1 MSASA
6 EHLPTTAPSVVHAT
20 ISWLYLTA
28 SSLTA
33 DALRAALAERLAR
46 LPVDDDLARQS
57 LDWHLHQAQTL
68 CASRRNGQSD
78 LGYAR
83 VSLTGDIL
91 TMDDTFSEFIHQ
103 AVPGWAG
110 ETLPF
115 QIFWTD
121 SLAYH
126 GMTFARL
133 FIRVRAEDNGY
144 SLVVRQ
150 DKRANL
156 LSRREQEVASLI
168 ADGQTFKTVGETLNL
183 ATSTVSTHLYR
194 VYDKLG
200 ITSRSELVQWMRE
213 HHHAG
218 PGQRNGNNQN

>member
-1 MSASA
+1 
-6 EHLPTTAPSVVHAT
+6 
-20 ISWLYLTA
+20 
-28 SSLTA
+28 
-33 DALRAALAERLAR
+33 
-46 LPVDDDLARQS
+46 
-57 LDWHLHQAQTL
+57 
-68 CASRRNGQSD
+68 
-78 LGYAR
+78 
-83 VSLTGDIL
+83 
-91 TMDDTFSEFIHQ
+91 MDDTFADFIHQ

-110 ETLPF
+110 KKLPF

-168 ADGQTFKTVGETLNL
+168 ADGQTLKTVGETLNL
-183 ATSTVSTHLYR
+183 AISTVSTHLYR

-200 ITSRSELVQWMRE
+200 ITTRSELVQWMRE
-213 HHHAG
+213 HHHAR
-218 PGQRNGNNQN
+218 PRRRNGNKSE